1 MRRLKKRFLSA
12 AETLDALNKMKLN
25 AIDTEEL
32 KIIATVLQD
41 GLIEVNDVKYLP
53 SIRTFVVMIT
63 RFMWEEKIV
72 NKTNNRTKA
81 VLVFEDV
88 LAAHARNI
96 DQMDKAKVLELLT
109 FNFYYNKSKN
119 IEIELL
125 FNNDATIKLETEVVQ
140 AKLEDQGEPWAVEEI
155 NKKNDT

>member
-1 MRRLKKRFLSA
+1 
-12 AETLDALNKMKLN
+12 MKLN

-53 SIRTFVVMIT
+53 SIRTFIVMIT

-88 LAAHARNI
+88 LAVYSKNI

-140 AKLEDQGEPWAVEEI
+140 AKLEDQGDSWTVEEV
-155 NKKNDT
+155 NKKNDTQT

>member
-1 MRRLKKRFLSA
+1 MVA
-12 AETLDALNKMKLN
+12 TLGVLNKMKLN

-41 GLIEVNDVKYLP
+41 GLIEVSNVKYLP
-53 SIRTFVVMIT
+53 SIRTFIVMIT

-88 LAAHARNI
+88 LAVHSRNI
-96 DQMDKAKVLELLT
+96 DQMNKTKVLELLT

-140 AKLEDQGEPWAVEEI
+140 AKLEDQGESWTVEEV
-155 NKKNDT
+155 NKKNDTQT

>member
-1 MRRLKKRFLSA
+1 
-12 AETLDALNKMKLN
+12 MKLN

-53 SIRTFVVMIT
+53 SIRTFIVMIT

-88 LAAHARNI
+88 LAVHSKNI

-109 FNFYYNKSKN
+109 FNFYYNKFKN

-140 AKLEDQGEPWAVEEI
+140 AKLEDQGESWTVEEV
-155 NKKNDT
+155 NKKNDTQT

>member
-1 MRRLKKRFLSA
+1 
-12 AETLDALNKMKLN
+12 MKLN

-53 SIRTFVVMIT
+53 SIRTFIVMIT

-88 LAAHARNI
+88 LAVHSRNI
-96 DQMDKAKVLELLT
+96 DQMNKTKVLELIT

-140 AKLEDQGEPWAVEEI
+140 AKLEDQGESWTVEEV
-155 NKKNDT
+155 NKKNDTQT

>member
-1 MRRLKKRFLSA
+1 MA
-12 AETLDALNKMKLN
+12 TLGVLNKMKLN

-53 SIRTFVVMIT
+53 SIRTFIVMIT

-72 NKTNNRTKA
+72 NKVNQRIKA
-81 VLVFEDV
+81 VLCFEDV
-88 LAAHARNI
+88 ISVYSKNI
-96 DQMDKAKVLELLT
+96 DQLNKSKKLELMT
-109 FNFYYNKSKN
+109 FNYYPNKSKN

-125 FNNDATIKLETEVVQ
+125 FKNDAIIKLETEIIRC
-140 AKLEDQGEPWAVEEI
+140 KLDDQGNPWSTEEQV
-155 NKKNDT
+155 NEQNN

>member
-1 MRRLKKRFLSA
+1 M
-12 AETLDALNKMKLN
+12 ETSGAQNRMKLN

-53 SIRTFVVMIT
+53 SIRTFIVMIT

-88 LAAHARNI
+88 LAVHSKNI

-125 FNNDATIKLETEVVQ
+125 FKNDATIKLETEVVQ
-140 AKLEDQGEPWAVEEI
+140 AKLEDQGDSWTVEEV
-155 NKKNDT
+155 NKKNDTQT

>member
-1 MRRLKKRFLSA
+1 
-12 AETLDALNKMKLN
+12 MKLN

-53 SIRTFVVMIT
+53 SIRTFIVMIT

-88 LAAHARNI
+88 LAVHSRNI
-96 DQMDKAKVLELLT
+96 DQMNKTKVLELLT

-140 AKLEDQGEPWAVEEI
+140 AKLEDQGESWTVEEV
-155 NKKNDT
+155 NKKNDTQT

>member
-1 MRRLKKRFLSA
+1 MG
-12 AETLDALNKMKLN
+12 TLGVLNRMKLN

-41 GLIEVNDVKYLP
+41 GLIEVSDVKYLP
-53 SIRTFVVMIT
+53 SIRTFIVMIT

-88 LAAHARNI
+88 LAVHSRNI
-96 DQMDKAKVLELLT
+96 DQMNKTKVLELLT

-140 AKLEDQGEPWAVEEI
+140 AKLEDQGESWTVEEV
-155 NKKNDT
+155 NKKNDTQT

>member
-1 MRRLKKRFLSA
+1 MA
-12 AETLDALNKMKLN
+12 ATLGVLNKMKLN

-41 GLIEVNDVKYLP
+41 GLIEVSDVKYLP
-53 SIRTFVVMIT
+53 SIRTFIVMIT

-88 LAAHARNI
+88 LAVHSRNI
-96 DQMDKAKVLELLT
+96 DQMNKTKVLELLT

-140 AKLEDQGEPWAVEEI
+140 AKLEDQGESWTVEEV
-155 NKKNDT
+155 NKKNDTQT

>member
-1 MRRLKKRFLSA
+1 
-12 AETLDALNKMKLN
+12 MKLN
-25 AIDTEEL
+25 AIDTDEL

-53 SIRTFVVMIT
+53 SIRTFIVMIT

-88 LAAHARNI
+88 LAVHSRNI
-96 DQMDKAKVLELLT
+96 DQMNKTKVLELLT
-109 FNFYYNKSKN
+109 FNFYNNKSKN

-140 AKLEDQGEPWAVEEI
+140 VKLEDQGDSWTVEEVNI
-155 NKKNDT
+155 KNDTQT

>member
-1 MRRLKKRFLSA
+1 MVA
-12 AETLDALNKMKLN
+12 TLGVLNKMKLN

-41 GLIEVNDVKYLP
+41 GLIEVSDVKYLP
-53 SIRTFVVMIT
+53 SIRTFIVMIT

-88 LAAHARNI
+88 LAVHSRNI
-96 DQMDKAKVLELLT
+96 DQMNKTKVLELLT
-109 FNFYYNKSKN
+109 FNFYNNKSKN

-125 FNNDATIKLETEVVQ
+125 FNNDATIKLETELVQ
-140 AKLEDQGEPWAVEEI
+140 AKLEDQGKSWTVEEV
-155 NKKNDT
+155 NKKNDTQT

>member
-1 MRRLKKRFLSA
+1 VVA
-12 AETLDALNKMKLN
+12 TLGVLNKMKLN

-53 SIRTFVVMIT
+53 SIRTFIVMIT

-72 NKTNNRTKA
+72 NKTNYRTKA

-88 LAAHARNI
+88 LAVHSRNI
-96 DQMDKAKVLELLT
+96 DQMNKTKVLELLT

-140 AKLEDQGEPWAVEEI
+140 AKLEDQGESWTVEEV
-155 NKKNDT
+155 NKKNDTQT

>member
-1 MRRLKKRFLSA
+1 MA
-12 AETLDALNKMKLN
+12 TLGVLNKMKLN

-53 SIRTFVVMIT
+53 SIRTFIVMIT

-88 LAAHARNI
+88 LAVHSKNI

-140 AKLEDQGEPWAVEEI
+140 AKLEDQGESWTVEEV
-155 NKKNDT
+155 NKKNDTQT

>member
-1 MRRLKKRFLSA
+1 MVA
-12 AETLDALNKMKLN
+12 TLGVLNKMKLN

-41 GLIEVNDVKYLP
+41 GLIEVSDVKYLP
-53 SIRTFVVMIT
+53 SIRTFIVMIT

-88 LAAHARNI
+88 LAVHSRNI
-96 DQMDKAKVLELLT
+96 DQMNKTKVLELLT
-109 FNFYYNKSKN
+109 FNFYNNKSKN

-140 AKLEDQGEPWAVEEI
+140 AKLEDQGDSWAVEEI
-155 NKKNDT
+155 NKKNDTQT

>member
-1 MRRLKKRFLSA
+1 MVG
-12 AETLDALNKMKLN
+12 TLGVLNKMKLN

-41 GLIEVNDVKYLP
+41 GLIEVSDVKYLP
-53 SIRTFVVMIT
+53 SIRTFIVMIT

-88 LAAHARNI
+88 LAVHSKNI

-119 IEIELL
+119 IEIQLL

-140 AKLEDQGEPWAVEEI
+140 AKLEDQGESWTVEEV
-155 NKKNDT
+155 NKKNDTQT

>member
-1 MRRLKKRFLSA
+1 VVA
-12 AETLDALNKMKLN
+12 TLGVLNKMKLN

-41 GLIEVNDVKYLP
+41 GLIEVSDVKYLP
-53 SIRTFVVMIT
+53 SIRTFIVMIT

-88 LAAHARNI
+88 LAVHSRNI
-96 DQMDKAKVLELLT
+96 DQMNKTKVLELLT

-125 FNNDATIKLETEVVQ
+125 FNNDATIKLETELVQ
-140 AKLEDQGEPWAVEEI
+140 AKLEDQGESWAVEEV
-155 NKKNDT
+155 NKKNDTQTKYS

>member
-1 MRRLKKRFLSA
+1 MGTLSV
-12 AETLDALNKMKLN
+12 LNRMKLN

-53 SIRTFVVMIT
+53 SIRTFIVMIT

-88 LAAHARNI
+88 LAVHSRNI
-96 DQMDKAKVLELLT
+96 DQMNKTKVLELLT
-109 FNFYYNKSKN
+109 FNFYNNKSKN

-140 AKLEDQGEPWAVEEI
+140 AKLEDQGESWTVEEV
-155 NKKNDT
+155 NKKNDTQT

>member
-1 MRRLKKRFLSA
+1 MGTLSV
-12 AETLDALNKMKLN
+12 LNRMKLN

-41 GLIEVNDVKYLP
+41 GLIEVSDVKYLP
-53 SIRTFVVMIT
+53 SIRTFIVMIT

-88 LAAHARNI
+88 LAVHSRNI
-96 DQMDKAKVLELLT
+96 DQMNKTKVLELLT

-140 AKLEDQGEPWAVEEI
+140 AKLEDQGDSWTVEEV
-155 NKKNDT
+155 NKKNDTQT

>member
-1 MRRLKKRFLSA
+1 MVA
-12 AETLDALNKMKLN
+12 TLGVLNKMKLN

-41 GLIEVNDVKYLP
+41 CLIEDSDDKYLP
-53 SIRTFVVMIT
+53 SIRTFIVMIT

-88 LAAHARNI
+88 LAVHSRNI
-96 DQMDKAKVLELLT
+96 DQMNKTKVLELLT

-140 AKLEDQGEPWAVEEI
+140 AKLEDQGESWTVEEV
-155 NKKNDT
+155 NKKNDTQT

>member
-1 MRRLKKRFLSA
+1 MA
-12 AETLDALNKMKLN
+12 ATLGVLNRMKLN

-41 GLIEVNDVKYLP
+41 GLIEVSDVKYLP
-53 SIRTFVVMIT
+53 SIRTFIVMIT

-88 LAAHARNI
+88 LAVHSRNI
-96 DQMDKAKVLELLT
+96 DQMNKTKVLELLT

-140 AKLEDQGEPWAVEEI
+140 AKLEDQGESWTVEEV
-155 NKKNDT
+155 NKKNDTQT

>member
-1 MRRLKKRFLSA
+1 MVA
-12 AETLDALNKMKLN
+12 TLGVLNRMKLN

-53 SIRTFVVMIT
+53 SIRTFIVMIT

-72 NKTNNRTKA
+72 NRTNNRTKA

-88 LAAHARNI
+88 LAVHSRNI
-96 DQMDKAKVLELLT
+96 DQMNKTKVLELLT

-140 AKLEDQGEPWAVEEI
+140 AKLEDQGESWTVEEV
-155 NKKNDT
+155 NKKNDTQT

>member
-1 MRRLKKRFLSA
+1 
-12 AETLDALNKMKLN
+12 MKLN

-53 SIRTFVVMIT
+53 SIRTFIVMIT

-88 LAAHARNI
+88 LAVHSRNI
-96 DQMDKAKVLELLT
+96 DQMNKTKVLELLT
-109 FNFYYNKSKN
+109 FNFYNNKSKN

-140 AKLEDQGEPWAVEEI
+140 AKLEDQGDSWTVEEV

>member
-1 MRRLKKRFLSA
+1 MVATLSV
-12 AETLDALNKMKLN
+12 LNRMKLN

-41 GLIEVNDVKYLP
+41 GLIEVSDVKYLP
-53 SIRTFVVMIT
+53 SIRTFIVMIT

-88 LAAHARNI
+88 LAVHSRNI
-96 DQMDKAKVLELLT
+96 DQMNKTKVLELLT

-140 AKLEDQGEPWAVEEI
+140 AKLEDQGESWTVEEV
-155 NKKNDT
+155 NKKNDTQT

>member
-1 MRRLKKRFLSA
+1 
-12 AETLDALNKMKLN
+12 MKLN

-41 GLIEVNDVKYLP
+41 GLIEVSDVKYLP
-53 SIRTFVVMIT
+53 SIRTFIVMIT

-88 LAAHARNI
+88 LAVHSRNI
-96 DQMDKAKVLELLT
+96 DQMNKTKVLELLT

-140 AKLEDQGEPWAVEEI
+140 AKLEDQGESWTVEEV
-155 NKKNDT
+155 NKKNDTQTKYS

>member
-1 MRRLKKRFLSA
+1 
-12 AETLDALNKMKLN
+12 MKLN

-41 GLIEVNDVKYLP
+41 GLIEVSDVKYLP
-53 SIRTFVVMIT
+53 SIRTFIVMIT

-88 LAAHARNI
+88 LAVHSRNI
-96 DQMDKAKVLELLT
+96 DQMNKTKVLELLT

-140 AKLEDQGEPWAVEEI
+140 AKLEDQGESWTVEEV
-155 NKKNDT
+155 NKKNDTQT

>member
-1 MRRLKKRFLSA
+1 
-12 AETLDALNKMKLN
+12 MKLN

-53 SIRTFVVMIT
+53 SIRTFIVMIT

-88 LAAHARNI
+88 LAVHSKNI
-96 DQMDKAKVLELLT
+96 DQMDKTKVLELLT

-140 AKLEDQGEPWAVEEI
+140 AKLEDQGDSWTVEEV
-155 NKKNDT
+155 NKKNDTQT

>member
-1 MRRLKKRFLSA
+1 MVA
-12 AETLDALNKMKLN
+12 TLGVLNRMKLN

-41 GLIEVNDVKYLP
+41 GLIEVSDVKYLP
-53 SIRTFVVMIT
+53 SIRKFIIMIT

-88 LAAHARNI
+88 LAVHSRNI
-96 DQMDKAKVLELLT
+96 DQMNKTKVLELLT

-140 AKLEDQGEPWAVEEI
+140 AKLEDQGESWTVEEV
-155 NKKNDT
+155 NKKNDTQT

>member
-1 MRRLKKRFLSA
+1 MVV
-12 AETLDALNKMKLN
+12 TLGVLNKMKLN

-53 SIRTFVVMIT
+53 SIRTFIVMIT

-88 LAAHARNI
+88 LAVHSRNI
-96 DQMDKAKVLELLT
+96 DQMNKTKVLELLT
-109 FNFYYNKSKN
+109 FNFYNNKSKN

-140 AKLEDQGEPWAVEEI
+140 AKLEDQGESWTVEEVI
-155 NKKNDT
+155 KKNDTQT

>member
-1 MRRLKKRFLSA
+1 MVA
-12 AETLDALNKMKLN
+12 TLGALNKMKLD

-41 GLIEVNDVKYLP
+41 GLIEVSDVKYLP
-53 SIRTFVVMIT
+53 SIRTFIVMIT

-88 LAAHARNI
+88 LAVHSRNI
-96 DQMDKAKVLELLT
+96 DQMNKTKVLELLT

-140 AKLEDQGEPWAVEEI
+140 AKLEDQGESWTVEEV
-155 NKKNDT
+155 NKKNDTQT

>member
-1 MRRLKKRFLSA
+1 
-12 AETLDALNKMKLN
+12 MKLN

-53 SIRTFVVMIT
+53 SIRQFIVMIT

-81 VLVFEDV
+81 VLVFDDV
-88 LAAHARNI
+88 LAVYSKNI

-125 FNNDATIKLETEVVQ
+125 FNNEATIKLETEVVQ
-140 AKLEDQGEPWAVEEI
+140 AKLEDQGESWTVEEL
-155 NKKNDT
+155 NKKNDTQT